1 MVNHR
6 TTPLSKLTVCHQHDL
21 AHHPCKPHSIQSTE
35 PHSPFHGN
43 CEYGSKTFEPTL
55 FWVLHPLGDIMLRY
69 TLVFLVIALVASALG
84 MVSLSGVAMQ
94 GARILFFVFVVLLIL
109 SVLFGRR
116 GAQL

>member
-1 MVNHR
+1 
-6 TTPLSKLTVCHQHDL
+6 
-21 AHHPCKPHSIQSTE
+21 
-35 PHSPFHGN
+35 
-43 CEYGSKTFEPTL
+43 
-55 FWVLHPLGDIMLRY
+55 MLRY